1 MAKKPNQA
9 AANSGYWENLRRQR
23 RREIEERA
31 QIAQEGYKNLGLG
44 RLAGFLGLGPD
55 IAELLTPPLV
65 TPSASIKTK
74 SMRPFPAGMTKGEM
88 PPKDGKGLEYK
99 YTSADFA
106 KKFGISPAEQ
116 IAGDVMGPGAPV
128 SALTKGAAAAV
139 KGFNLSDLG
148 AAASAVATGI
158 FAGKRARNLPKLSYD
173 RALEMEKAGD
183 GKYRIYEE
191 TGFWKGPEGDWRFEI
206 DDKDIK
212 FKPEALK
219 SFQDVWQYET
229 PSALRELTDIKYA
242 PITDVVEHPEL
253 FKAYP
258 ELKEY
263 YIKVD
268 PEGEWSGGGTARG
281 YQSGRGEKVPLP
293 GGFEETRPVIML
305 MAPTRESEI
314 KRLEELAE
322 QKKLRIK
329 LNQQDISQFL
339 KNTDL
344 YKDEIIQKEK
354 FIIKNQEALAGI
366 EKQLQNLR
374 EGGQPDI
381 PFAVRSTLTHE
392 LQHAVQDIENLP
404 RGGSPAA
411 AEFQTERAIE
421 QLAEQ
426 TGKSLTE
433 IKQAVA
439 SRNYTI
445 AKIAALDK
453 ILYLR
458 FLQRYKNSDNPT
470 GSARLIENSSM
481 NYGLKIS
488 EEKWLGPRPK
498 RYKRKE
504 FGDYLRRKAELYQ
517 AKIIDEIL
525 TREQSGDGYY
535 NAFQDALRSVLAYEE
550 KRGKVDVSQLSVRNY
565 DPRFI
570 GNDKFYEDRSYLPY
584 NERLANPDEIIQPN
598 WMAIPENILKNA
610 IKRLSKEADQY
621 VGEQKVLSKVEDATK
636 QLEKLKRDNPFD
648 YQTELYYRLAGE
660 AEARA
665 VQKRFEM
672 ATEGVESDRIPT
684 AMKDYGGAYD
694 RDPEQLAFYYPRD
707 QVPSVP
713 AAAAINV
720 PKSDVGFTS
729 PALRVIMESN
739 REQLPKEQW
748 LKFLKG
754 NGVKDDELEFSGLGE
769 WLKQQKGQ
777 VSRADLEEYMTTQ
790 NQLKIEEVVYGG
802 MDEDVLVQRYIE
814 DVTNRS
820 DTLRIGDLPEFEDE
834 IAEEV
839 DKLVED
845 WKGGYSLVSGLH
857 NNVILD
863 ADMNRPRLNTED
875 EARAF
880 FENHTKNIHVVVDEN
895 GEFMRLSDGDISF
908 FQSQSRADQEIE
920 FAAESDARTMT
931 QQQLREA
938 LNIEGDEKAFGPVKY
953 PQADL
958 SLPGQRDEYRELVL
972 YWDKPG
978 QPSMPRGYSVKEN
991 PTGSGE
997 FTIVDE
1003 DGSIIDRTSYDSEE
1017 EAIEA
1022 FNKFFEIEKGT
1033 ESLWIGSHQY
1043 TDKPN
1048 PLLHI
1053 RFSERKDSAGER
1065 ILVIEEI
1072 QSDIAKRGQKE
1083 GFRPKG
1089 FEATNKKIK
1098 QLEAE
1103 KEANQ
1108 EEMQKYADMSAN
1120 EREQAGMTQEKWD
1133 NLILKSENLDDEI
1146 YAEQLAMIEL
1156 PQGTEKSRTKQP
1168 GTPELFVIKTPQ
1180 EYGYGLNK
1188 RSVFYGNTEQEAI
1201 NNAKFFIKDAQERGL
1216 DRGPFIMDTKD
1227 YMELGL
1233 KRMILWASENG
1244 FEKIAWTTGEQQM
1257 KRYNQMV
1264 EGINELTVGYR
1275 NDRYRILGTGAG
1287 DENIDSGD
1295 ITRAQLDDY
1304 VGERVA
1310 NKIENSIFDENPDA
1324 EVDYTLIDKNEYLHV
1339 EVPVDDLKLPKD
1351 PRHFLMI
1358 AYDKVLKNAAQ
1369 KLGKKYDAKVG
1380 VGEIGQPEIKNY
1392 HVIDTKN
1399 NEIKAA
1405 HLHLEDAEQSM
1416 NEYNLYEG
1424 NVHKIKENIR
1434 QPSKVWT
1441 LNLSEKLKSAAEKG
1455 LPYMAVVPPAAM
1467 MMNQEQDRTPI
1478 NRAAA
1483 RPIMENYAN

>member
-1 MAKKPNQA
+1 LPM
-9 AANSGYWENLRRQR
+9 
-23 RREIEERA
+23 
-31 QIAQEGYKNLGLG
+31 
-44 RLAGFLGLGPD
+44 D
-55 IAELLTPPLV
+55 IAEFLTPPLV
-65 TPSASIKTK
+65 TPPASLKAK

-99 YTSADFA
+99 YTSADLGRRM
-106 KKFGISPAEQ
+106 GISPAEQ

-128 SALTKGAAAAV
+128 SAATGLAKGAAAAV

-173 RALEMEKAGD
+173 RALEMDKSGQS
-183 GKYRIYEE
+183 KYQIYEE
-191 TGFWKGPEGDWRFEI
+191 TGFWKGPEGEWRFEI
-206 DDKDIK
+206 DDKDIE
-212 FKPEALK
+212 FKQDAMK

-229 PSALRELTDIKYA
+229 PSVLRELTDIKYA
-242 PITDVVEHPEL
+242 PITDAVDHPEL
-253 FKAYP
+253 FEAYP

-268 PEGEWSGGGTARG
+268 PDPSGFYRG
-281 YQSGRGEKVPLP
+281 YQQGKGEKVPLP
-293 GGFEETRPVIML
+293 GGFEETRPIIML
-305 MAPTRESEI
+305 RAPTRESEI
-314 KRLEELAE
+314 DRLEKLLEGKKGYLSNKMEELQMLEGRRDGPAGSE
-322 QKKLRIK
+322 EYQKMVELIT
-329 LNQQDISQFL
+329 S
-339 KNTDL
+339 
-344 YKDEIIQKEK
+344 EEK
-354 FIIKNQEALAGI
+354 AIAGI
-366 EKQLQNLR
+366 EKQVQSLR
-374 EGGQPDI
+374 DGAQPDPTFSI
-381 PFAVRSTLTHE
+381 KSTLVHE
-392 LQHAVQDIENLP
+392 LQHAVQDIENFP
-404 RGGSPAA
+404 RGGNVESSVM
-411 AEFQTERAIE
+411 QTESAI
-421 QLAEQ
+421 QQIAEQ
-426 TGKSLTE
+426 TGKSLTQ
-433 IKQAVA
+433 IRQDVGL
-439 SRNYTI
+439 RNYKI
-445 AKIAALDK
+445 AQIAALDK
-453 ILYLR
+453 IRYLQ
-458 FLQRYKNSDNPT
+458 FLQRFKNSDNPT
-470 GSARLIENSSM
+470 RSARLINNSSL
-481 NYGLKIS
+481 NYEITAG
-488 EEKWLGPRPK
+488 ERDWLGPPPSRRNIPK
-498 RYKRKE
+498 Y
-504 FGDYLRRKAELYQ
+504 GAYLRRKAELYQ
-517 AKIIDEIL
+517 AKVIDNIL
-525 TREQSGDGYY
+525 KREEHPDGFY
-535 NAFQDALRSVLAYEE
+535 NVYADALSEVKRYEE
-550 KRGKVDVSQLSVRNY
+550 RRGKVDLSNIKRDDFHPKN
-565 DPRFI
+565 I
-570 GNDKFYEDRSYLPY
+570 GTIEFYNQRKMGGRP
-584 NERLANPDEIIQPN
+584 LANPDELTHPN
-598 WMAIPENILKNA
+598 YAAIPENVLKNA
-610 IKRLSKEADQY
+610 IKRLSKEADQML
-621 VGEQKVLSKVEDATK
+621 GEQKVLSKIEDATK
-636 QLEKLKRDNPFD
+636 ELEKVKRDNPFD

-672 ATEGVESDRIPT
+672 ATEKANLPEPKIYEIEDGRYKISGIPSYAQNRIFASRQDAQRFLDDELKDDKIPT

-820 DTLRIGDLPEFEDE
+820 DTLKIGDMPEFEDE

-845 WKGGYSLVSGLH
+845 WKGGYDLVSGL
-857 NNVILD
+857 NYNVILD
-863 ADMNRPRLNTED
+863 ADRNRPRLNTED
-875 EARAF
+875 EARLF
-880 FENHTKNIHVVVDEN
+880 FENYTKNLHVVVDEN
-895 GEFMRLSDGDISF
+895 GEFMRNTGGDISF
-908 FQSQSRADQEIE
+908 FESKNRADQEIE
-920 FAAESDARTMT
+920 FVAESDARKMT
-931 QQQLREA
+931 QEQLREA
-938 LNIEGDEKAFGPVKY
+938 LNIVGDEKAFGPVKY

-978 QPSMPRGYSVKEN
+978 EPSMPRGYSVKEN
-991 PTGSGE
+991 PTGSGKY
-997 FTIVDE
+997 
-1003 DGSIIDRTSYDSEE
+1003 SIIDNEGYIVDRTSYDSEQD
-1017 EAIEA
+1017 AINTM
-1022 FNKFFEIEKGT
+1022 NKIFGGTPET
-1033 ESLWIGSHQY
+1033 ESLWYGSHNF

-1053 RFSERKDSAGER
+1053 RFSERRDSAGER

-1103 KEANQ
+1103 KKANTEKFLEFQ
-1108 EEMQKYADMSAN
+1108 DMLATKG
-1120 EREQAGMTQEKWD
+1120 EQYGQTQQDAYDALVASDSKIDE
-1133 NLILKSENLDDEI
+1133 LIE
-1146 YAEQLAMIEL
+1146 AEQLAMIEL
-1156 PQGTEKSRTKQP
+1156 PPGTKKSREKKP
-1168 GTPELFVIKTPQ
+1168 GTPEMFLVQTPQ
-1180 EYGYGLNK
+1180 KYENRDL
-1188 RSVFYGNTEQEAI
+1188 FYGMTAQEAE
-1201 NNAKFFIKDAQERGL
+1201 NNAKFFIRRVNEKGL

-1257 KRYNQMV
+1257 KRYNQLV
-1264 EGINELTVGYR
+1264 EGIQELTVQFR
-1275 NDRYRILGTGAG
+1275 EDKYRILGTGVNQ
-1287 DENIDSGD
+1287 ESMDSGY
-1295 ITRAQLDDY
+1295 ITRNQLDDY

-1310 NKIENSIFDENPDA
+1310 QNIDEKLSKTEPEIEGALTKVI
-1324 EVDYTLIDKNEYLHV
+1324 
-1339 EVPVDDLKLPKD
+1339 EVPVDDLKMAKD

-1392 HVIDTKN
+1392 QVIDTKN
-1399 NEIKAA
+1399 NEIKSA
-1405 HLHLEDAEQSM
+1405 HLRLEDAEQQM

-1424 NVHKIKENIR
+1424 NVYKIKENIR

-1441 LNLSEKLKSAAEKG
+1441 LNISEKLKSAAEKG